1 VGSELSFGTYMRPC
15 IHRNGWRNVE
25 QALVLVLVK
34 IVMWF
39 EREKKINST
48 MHVVMIKIALL
59 EGSLVDLQSVQVR
72 VRVYFVPC
80 LRRRSIDAG
89 DG

>member
-25 QALVLVLVK
+25 QALVVVLVK
-34 IVMWF
+34 IVMRF
-39 EREKKINST
+39 EREKEINST

-59 EGSLVDLQSVQVR
+59 EGPLVDLQSVQVR
-72 VRVYFVPC
+72 VYLVSMP
-80 LRRRSIDAG
+80 SAPEH
-89 DG
+89 

>member
-1 VGSELSFGTYMRPC
+1 
-15 IHRNGWRNVE
+15 
-25 QALVLVLVK
+25 LVK

-72 VRVYFVPC
+72 VYFVSMP
-80 LRRRSIDAG
+80 SAPEH
-89 DG
+89 